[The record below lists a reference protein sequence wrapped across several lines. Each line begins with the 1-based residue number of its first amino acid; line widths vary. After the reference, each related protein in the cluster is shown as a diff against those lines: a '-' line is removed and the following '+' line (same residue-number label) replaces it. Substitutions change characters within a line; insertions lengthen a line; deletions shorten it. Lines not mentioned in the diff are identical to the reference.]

1 LGFARYPLGSSDGIC
16 DARSWARYRERNLD
30 EVLGAD
36 LLQRLYQ
43 LEARL
48 YAFLDS
54 VNEPWV
60 LAQLAIVLA
69 CVLVAVVLGGRIEA
83 ALEPRVREVHGR
95 PHLLRLLALLLRRT
109 RLILAA
115 ALLGAALLV
124 LDVAVPDADAI
135 VVGIALALIAAW
147 VVISVVSRFIRNRAL
162 ARLVAWIAW
171 IYVALRIVG
180 AFDAVVS
187 SLDAVA
193 VTIGAV
199 RISVWFAVQ
208 AVLLT
213 AALLWLAVFAGNLAE
228 RQIGRNPDLTPS
240 LRVLIGKLVK
250 ITLLVVAGG
259 AALTLLGIDFTALA
273 FFGGALGLGLG
284 FGLQKVVSNFVSGI
298 IILLDKSIKPGD
310 TIALGETFGW
320 VRSLRARFVS
330 VITRDGREY
339 LIPNEDFIT
348 QRVENWSFTD
358 PQVRVDVEFGVS
370 YDSDPHEVR
379 RLAVEAAKGIERVQE
394 RPQPVC
400 HLTAFGDSSLDFIL
414 RFWIA
419 DPQNGVT
426 NVRGAVLLAC
436 WDAFKAAGITIP
448 YPHRQVLVDKPIPVR
463 VEEGKVNP

>member
-1 LGFARYPLGSSDGIC
+1 
-16 DARSWARYRERNLD
+16 
-30 EVLGAD
+30 
-36 LLQRLYQ
+36 
-43 LEARL
+43 
-48 YAFLDS
+48 
-54 VNEPWV
+54 
-60 LAQLAIVLA
+60 
-69 CVLVAVVLGGRIEA
+69 
-83 ALEPRVREVHGR
+83 VREVHGR

-436 WDAFKAAGITIP
+436 WDAFKAAGIAIP

-463 VEEGKVNP
+463 VEEGMVNP

>member
-1 LGFARYPLGSSDGIC
+1 M
-16 DARSWARYRERNLD
+16 D

-135 VVGIALALIAAW
+135 VVGIALALTAAW
-147 VVISVVSRFIRNRAL
+147 VVTSVVSRLIRNRAL